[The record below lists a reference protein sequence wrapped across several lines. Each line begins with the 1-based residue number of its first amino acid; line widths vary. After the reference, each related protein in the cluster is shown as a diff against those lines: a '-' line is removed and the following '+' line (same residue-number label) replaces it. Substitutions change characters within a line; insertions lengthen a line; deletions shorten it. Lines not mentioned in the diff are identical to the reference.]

1 MAPVSET
8 HPCELWGYGE
18 YVADFLELFDLPG
31 KIGNFFD
38 LMPQAD
44 IDQIRDVA
52 NKVWGTDLE
61 TPGAVRG
68 GMSKVATDIPDIIED
83 VGKEW
88 GEDAFEAFKEMLE
101 RDQSLFSSAA
111 AIAENVG
118 QALTD
123 FADAVDQQLTDGV
136 AMFIGVLGAI
146 VGAIVG
152 SVVEPGGGT
161 LAGAIAGFAVGVA
174 FAYYGTL
181 IPKVVSALQ
190 ATSDLSEQLPPDSA
204 A

>member
-1 MAPVSET
+1 VAPVSET
-8 HPCELWGYGE
+8 YPCELWGYGE
-18 YVADFLELFDLPG
+18 YVADFLELFDIPG
-31 KIGNFFD
+31 KRGNFFD

-52 NKVWGTDLE
+52 NKVWGADLE
-61 TPGAVRG
+61 NPGAVRG

-83 VGKEW
+83 IGKEW
-88 GEDAFEAFKEMLE
+88 SDDAFEAFKEMLE

-146 VGAIVG
+146 VGALVG
-152 SVVEPGGGT
+152 SPGGPPGAT
-161 LAGAIAGFAVGVA
+161 AGAIAGFAIGIA

-181 IPKVVSALQ
+181 FPKVVSAVQ
-190 ATSDLSEQLPPDSA
+190 ATFDLSEQLPPDSA